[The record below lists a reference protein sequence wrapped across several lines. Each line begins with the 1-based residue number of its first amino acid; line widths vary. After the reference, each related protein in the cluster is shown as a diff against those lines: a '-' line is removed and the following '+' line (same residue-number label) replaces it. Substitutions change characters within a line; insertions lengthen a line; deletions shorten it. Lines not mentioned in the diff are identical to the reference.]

1 MNETIIAFRRER
13 SVIIAIQRLINPC
26 EYEFSADQAVRLW
39 RVLLGDLQEIV
50 AETQHHGEVELKWDE
65 SETWTLSCGGENM
78 VSLNADEAMAL
89 AWAIKASVTDAL
101 TQQFVLRGRDSVEKK
116 ISFSNGGKVEIDLSP
131 VWVLSWRG
139 MPTGDAAV
147 NGVESIG
154 GGEQVYSSQEKAMD
168 SLRDFLRPLVNG
180 ANTETNWEWESNE
193 KDVDT
198 VLDQILLDVQD
209 VDGQKVW
216 TYDGSKQSIAVY
228 LTKRYVDML

>member
-13 SVIIAIQRLINPC
+13 SVIIAIQRLINPW

-65 SETWTLSCGGENM
+65 SETWTLSYGGEKL
-78 VSLNADEAMAL
+78 VSMNADEAMAL

-101 TQQFVLRGRDSVEKK
+101 THQFVLLGRDSVEKK
-116 ISFSNGGKVEIDLSP
+116 ISSSNGGNVNIDLSN
-131 VWVLSWRG
+131 VWVLSWRSIL
-139 MPTGDAAV
+139 TGDAAV
-147 NGVESIG
+147 DSAVAID
-154 GGEQVYSSQEKAMD
+154 GGERVYSSQKKAMD
-168 SLRDFLRPLVNG
+168 SLREFLRPLVNG
-180 ANTETNWEWESNE
+180 ANTEANWESNE

-198 VLDQILLDVQD
+198 VLDQIIADAHDVN
-209 VDGQKVW
+209 GRKIW

>member
-1 MNETIIAFRRER
+1 MNKTIIAFSRER
-13 SVIIAIQRLINPC
+13 SVVIAILRLINPL

-65 SETWTLSCGGENM
+65 SETWTLSCGGEKL
-78 VSLNADEAMAL
+78 VSLNADEALAL
-89 AWAIKASVTDAL
+89 AWAIEASVEDAL
-101 TQQFVLRGRDSVEKK
+101 TQQFVLQDHDSVEKK
-116 ISFSNGGKVEIDLSP
+116 MSIRNGDKVHIDLSN

-139 MPTGDAAV
+139 MLTGDAAV
-147 NGVESIG
+147 DGAEAIG

-168 SLRDFLRPLVNG
+168 SLREFLRPLVNG
-180 ANTETNWEWESNE
+180 ANTETNWESSE

-198 VLDQILLDVQD
+198 VLDQILADVQD

-216 TYDGSKQSIAVY
+216 TYNGSKQSISVY
-228 LTKRYVDML
+228 LTKRDVDVTL